1 MHDAFCSKE
10 NKQTQT
16 SAYRA
21 TVITINKQHVVL
33 IKYFSMAKSI
43 RSKSKRKFRS
53 EFRQTIGN
61 DFYQK
66 NMKQIQT
73 KLKES
78 VSNQT
83 MSLESLERLSK
94 AFDTSSSTPTTTDAE
109 TPTGVEDDPKQLKG
123 EYVAQNTGRNKSLYK
138 KSGKRRK
145 KHTLK
150 AAVSKTKTTE
160 DTEEV
165 NTTAAATMDGVVV
178 EKRRPRYFVQF

>member
-1 MHDAFCSKE
+1 ML
-10 NKQTQT
+10 
-16 SAYRA
+16 
-21 TVITINKQHVVL
+21 ITINKQHIVS

-94 AFDTSSSTPTTTDAE
+94 AFDTSSSTPTTTDDAE
-109 TPTGVEDDPKQLKG
+109 TTTTTGVEDPKQLKG

-165 NTTAAATMDGVVV
+165 NTTAAAAMDGVVV

>member
-1 MHDAFCSKE
+1 
-10 NKQTQT
+10 
-16 SAYRA
+16 
-21 TVITINKQHVVL
+21 
-33 IKYFSMAKSI
+33 MAKSI

-94 AFDTSSSTPTTTDAE
+94 AFDTSSSTPTTTDDAE
-109 TPTGVEDDPKQLKG
+109 TTTTTGVEDPKQLKG

-150 AAVSKTKTTE
+150 AAAASKNKTTG

-165 NTTAAATMDGVVV
+165 NTTTTAAAAMDGVVV

>member
-1 MHDAFCSKE
+1 
-10 NKQTQT
+10 
-16 SAYRA
+16 
-21 TVITINKQHVVL
+21 
-33 IKYFSMAKSI
+33 MAKSI

-109 TPTGVEDDPKQLKG
+109 TTTVVEDPKQLKG

-150 AAVSKTKTTE
+150 AASKHTTTGDSE
-160 DTEEV
+160 DV
-165 NTTAAATMDGVVV
+165 NTTTAAAAMDGVVV

>member
-1 MHDAFCSKE
+1 
-10 NKQTQT
+10 
-16 SAYRA
+16 
-21 TVITINKQHVVL
+21 
-33 IKYFSMAKSI
+33 MAKSI

-94 AFDTSSSTPTTTDAE
+94 AFDTSSSTPTTTDFLEEGKSINTRKEHGEGDAGGAKCHSIQERKLYRVGPNCE
-109 TPTGVEDDPKQLKG
+109 TWP
-123 EYVAQNTGRNKSLYK
+123 NTL
-138 KSGKRRK
+138 
-145 KHTLK
+145 
-150 AAVSKTKTTE
+150 TE
-160 DTEEV
+160 
-165 NTTAAATMDGVVV
+165 N
-178 EKRRPRYFVQF
+178 PY

>member
-1 MHDAFCSKE
+1 
-10 NKQTQT
+10 
-16 SAYRA
+16 
-21 TVITINKQHVVL
+21 
-33 IKYFSMAKSI
+33 MAKSI

-94 AFDTSSSTPTTTDAE
+94 AFDTSSSTPTTTDDAE
-109 TPTGVEDDPKQLKG
+109 TTTTTGVEDDPKQLKG

-150 AAVSKTKTTE
+150 TAVSKSKTTG